1 MSSTPISYDFL
12 PKLPNIG
19 YYDTNESGNSTD
31 KDVDSNFTSSDT
43 LSGNLSKSCGNSSW
57 STTDGIYKTSDVN
70 TKYLPNGSSTPS
82 LDVPY
87 FLAKE
92 GVLTSGGDET
102 PSLTQNIKDSCSS
115 NQEGIVNQI
124 QYLTCQLQQFRN
136 REYNSSDFSITSST
150 TVKGIFQQ
158 FPNLKTLLIFIFII
172 SIYFG
177 ISGFFGSMD
186 VVGNVFKA
194 VEKSN
199 DGKLTYWIGLLVG
212 LAVPMIILCSVY
224 ATMVCNNINE
234 LKKYEITNNAY
245 GVPGK
250 VDSEL
255 KKFDILTLVLFVL
268 FIYAFVAVLFTIKSS
283 SFSPIIYTIIVGSVL
298 FVISIFIFILYAF
311 IPFFDSA
318 NPDNMKDNTREL
330 RLFIDS
336 QTKESNITSNLH
348 SDKKVRHVFF
358 ITAIIVFIMALI
370 FFIMRSKKGSGT
382 SGSAMSFLTGFL
394 GSSAILIMPILWVF
408 NFLLVIQLFYI
419 YPILLLIMRFIRYGF
434 MFSIY
439 MASEKKP
446 SMKDNFSDDL
456 IEKLNNFKNYSPTW
470 GLIGV
475 DEIKLLL
482 NMLGFE
488 NIFSSSIVSENNN
501 TKNVSDNRHIASG
514 FLGFLAFRETNKTG
528 LIYSIGVCVLTFI
541 ISAIIL
547 YGIVKV

>member
-12 PKLPNIG
+12 PKLPNFG
-19 YYDTNESGNSTD
+19 YYDTNEAGNSTD
-31 KDVDSNFTSSDT
+31 KTNDSNFTSSEQ
-43 LSGNLSKSCGNSSW
+43 LSSNLNASCGASW
-57 STTDGIYKTSDVN
+57 STTNGIYNTSDVN

-92 GVLTSGGDET
+92 GVLTSGGDST
-102 PSLTQNIKDSCSS
+102 PSLTQTVNTSCSS
-115 NQEGIVNQI
+115 NQAGIVNQI
-124 QYLTCQLQQFRN
+124 QYLTCQLQQCRN
-136 REYNSSDFSITSST
+136 REYDSSNFSVTSST

-158 FPNLKTLLIFIFII
+158 FPNLKTLLVIIFII

-177 ISGFFGSMD
+177 VNGFFGSMD
-186 VVGNVFKA
+186 VVGNVFKV

-199 DGKLTYWIGLLVG
+199 DGKLSYWVGLLIGL
-212 LAVPMIILCSVY
+212 AIPMIILSSVY
-224 ATMVCNNINE
+224 AVVVCNNINE

-245 GVPGK
+245 GVPGT

-268 FIYAFVAVLFTIKSS
+268 FIYAFVAVLFTVKSS
-283 SFSPIIYTIIVGSVL
+283 SFTPMIYTIIVGSIL
-298 FVISIFIFILYAF
+298 FVISIFMFILYAF

-318 NPDNMKDNTREL
+318 NPDNMKDNSREL
-330 RLFIDS
+330 RLFVDS
-336 QTKESNITSNLH
+336 QTEQSNITSNLH
-348 SDKKVRHVFF
+348 SDKKVRAVFF
-358 ITAIIVFIMALI
+358 TTAIIVFILALI
-370 FFIMRSKKGSGT
+370 FFFIRSRKGSNN
-382 SGSAMSFLTGFL
+382 STGFFSSFITGFF
-394 GSSAILIMPILWVF
+394 GSSAILIIPILWVF

-419 YPILLLIMRFIRYGF
+419 YPILLLIMRFIRYGI

-446 SMKDNFSDDL
+446 NIKDNFSDDL
-456 IEKLNNFKNYSPTW
+456 MEKLDNFKNYSPTW

-482 NMLGFE
+482 NILGFE

-514 FLGFLAFRETNKTG
+514 FLGFLAFRKTNNTG
-528 LIYSIGVCVLTFI
+528 FIYSIMVCVLTFI
-541 ISAIIL
+541 ISVIIL